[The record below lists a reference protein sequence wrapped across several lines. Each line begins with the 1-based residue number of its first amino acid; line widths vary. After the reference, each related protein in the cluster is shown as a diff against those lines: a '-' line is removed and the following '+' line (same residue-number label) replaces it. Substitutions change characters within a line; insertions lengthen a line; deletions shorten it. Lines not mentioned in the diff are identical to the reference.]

1 MMESEE
7 YKRDPDLFL
16 KQILE
21 SEKEQRRRGKLK
33 IFFGYA
39 AGIGKTYAML
49 QSAHKAKDS
58 GIDVVAGYIEP
69 HTRPETMALT
79 QGLELLA
86 FKEVKHHALVRKEF
100 NLEAALERKPE
111 LILVDELAHT
121 NAAGCRHEKRYQ
133 DIKELLQAGINV
145 YTTVNVQHIES
156 LNDSISGITG
166 ITVKE
171 RIPDSVFDEAEQV
184 ELVDIEPDELLERMK
199 KGRIYSENQAD
210 RAMYN
215 FFKKDNLVSLREIA
229 LRRLADRV
237 NLAQEE
243 MDLARSETAE
253 HILICLSPSPSNG
266 TVIRQASRMAMAFHG
281 RFTALY
287 VETPEA
293 SDMSK
298 EDIRQLNENTRL
310 AEQLGAKVVTSYG
323 SDIVEEIAAYAKV
336 ARVTKIVLG
345 RTYAK
350 RRLLL
355 IKDSFS
361 ERLSRLAPSLE
372 LFLIPDAY
380 DKKYKSV
387 RRRRQPDV
395 QQKKIWADAGICAL
409 SLLCSTAIAF
419 LLNRFFGFSAANIVM
434 VYMISVLMSAVFTS
448 RQIWGIIASVM
459 SILIFNFFFTE
470 PYKTLQVNDPGY
482 LITFCVM
489 FITAVIS
496 SALTKKVKNYARQ
509 NAKKAYRTEILL
521 ETSRKLQDAGSLENI
536 AKRTAEQLN
545 MLLERNVYFYLGKP
559 GKNSRPVVCKAEEE
573 ADDTLDDSELAVAQ
587 WTYRNNKHAGFST
600 QTLPGARCLCM
611 AVRSTDKVFAVVA
624 IDMDHRDILAFEEG
638 IMGAILNE
646 CAFALEKEELIIER
660 KEADMKLQKEQ
671 LRANLLRS
679 ISHDLRTPL
688 TSISGNA
695 ETLMG
700 NDRQL
705 DSLQR
710 KAIYKDIYD
719 DSIWLINLV
728 ENLLSVTR
736 IENGSMTLNIQG
748 EIVEDVIT
756 EALRHVNRRGRD
768 QSIRVECDELLMAR
782 MDVKLMIQVILNLID
797 NAVKY
802 TPPHSEIVIKAK
814 RIGDRAVVSVS
825 DNGPGIVDSE
835 KPKLFQMFYT
845 SCNSVADGRRGM
857 GLGLTLCQ
865 AVINAHGGEIK
876 VYDNVPK
883 GTVFR
888 FELEVEDVIL

>member
-21 SEKEQRRRGKLK
+21 SEKEKRRRGKLK

-49 QSAHKAKDS
+49 QSAHNAKES

-79 QGLELLA
+79 QGLEMLA
-86 FKEVKHHALVRKEF
+86 IKEVKYRNLVLKEF

-145 YTTVNVQHIES
+145 YTTVNVQHVES
-156 LNDSISGITG
+156 LNDSIAGITG
-166 ITVKE
+166 ITVRE
-171 RIPDSVFDEAEQV
+171 RIPDSVFDKAEQV
-184 ELVDIEPDELLERMK
+184 ELVDIEPEELLERMK
-199 KGRIYSENQAD
+199 EGRIYSESQAN

-215 FFKKDNLVSLREIA
+215 FFTKDNLISLREIA
-229 LRRLADRV
+229 LRRMADRV
-237 NLAQEE
+237 NLAQDE
-243 MDLARSETAE
+243 MAHAKSETAE

-266 TVIRQASRMAMAFHG
+266 TVIRQASRMTAAFHG

-293 SDMSK
+293 SDMPR
-298 EDIRQLNENTRL
+298 EDIRRLNENTRL

-345 RTYAK
+345 RTYTK
-350 RRLLL
+350 RRLLF

-361 ERLSRLAPSLE
+361 EQLSRLAPSLE
-372 LFLIPDAY
+372 IFLIPDAY
-380 DKKYKSV
+380 DRKYSSV

-395 QQKKIWADAGICAL
+395 QQKKIWTDAGICAL

-496 SALTKKVKNYARQ
+496 SALTKKVKDYARQ

-536 AKRTAEQLN
+536 AERTAQQLN

-587 WTYRNNKHAGFST
+587 WTYRNNKHAGYST

-660 KEADMKLQKEQ
+660 KEADIKLQKEQ

-736 IENGSMTLNIQG
+736 IENGSMKLNIQG

-768 QSIRVECDELLMAR
+768 QNIRVECEELLMAR
-782 MDVKLMIQVILNLID
+782 MDVKLMIQVIINLID

-814 RIGDRAVVSVS
+814 RIGERAVVSVS

-835 KPKLFQMFYT
+835 KSKLFQMFYT
-845 SCNSVADGRRGM
+845 SRNTVADGRRGM

-876 VYDNVPK
+876 VFDNVPK
-883 GTVFR
+883 GTIFR